1 MYLPDLLS
9 RKEQVKD
16 GYPLNPIG
24 RTGITGR
31 GDIHL
36 WGPTHCVD
44 PVITRWKNKPAGIME
59 FLAVKRTDGS

>member
-1 MYLPDLLS
+1 M
-9 RKEQVKD
+9 KD